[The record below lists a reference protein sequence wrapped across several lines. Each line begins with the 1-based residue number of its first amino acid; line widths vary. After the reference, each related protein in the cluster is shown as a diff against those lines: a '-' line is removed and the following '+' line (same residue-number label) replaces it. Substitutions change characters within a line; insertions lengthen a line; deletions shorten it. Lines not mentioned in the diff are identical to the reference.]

1 MFDAAPAALLVSGAA
16 TEPDIRRTH
25 SGLIGAFGN
34 YLGITGNTQNRGQN
48 ERSWCGN
55 PISA

>member
-1 MFDAAPAALLVSGAA
+1 MFDAAPKVLLVSGAA

-34 YLGITGNTQNRGQN
+34 YLGITGNAQTNRAH
-48 ERSWCGN
+48 S
-55 PISA
+55 